1 MKHSIYTSEKGR
13 LGILNHYEQY
23 LNSYDFE
30 VERAFVDTSIGKT
43 QFKKLIKLSFVF

>member
-30 VERAFVDTSIGKT
+30 VERACVDTSI
-43 QFKKLIKLSFVF
+43 V